1 MATLRDQRGANLNA
15 AQQGLPSVQQAQT
28 PFSLAGRDTRIDTFP
43 TESIQR
49 VLNMASQLAGR
60 VTERANEE
68 EYLKGANAA
77 ASGKAVEDLDSN
89 WLTAQFQKAG
99 YNDQYK
105 RMQMAKV
112 ASDISANMPQYAKM
126 SPDEFLKVVDEK
138 TTGLFENTD
147 GMTLNG
153 RKALLENQLTFSNT
167 LIRTQAAQHGKYL
180 VEQRAAMYNSQ
191 GNTLVTLA
199 AQAKATGDGGAYANA
214 TAATMAW
221 AKSILADDK
230 LPLETR
236 RTQVT
241 SMMGL
246 MLQQDLRTPVETA
259 VNSGLFNELPAED
272 LAKLQGQIRE
282 SKSRTEVQDNMGLL
296 AQKGQLDARQA
307 VFGDVTPE
315 QYTQTLQQMV
325 DNKLISAGGFSSAI
339 ESFYKDYAKQAKA
352 SQLGQA
358 YATGN
363 QTYMLQ
369 QGASEQDG
377 ADAFIKARM
386 KQPGATASS
395 VAFDLLQVGAQT
407 GFPSAYKSAAKLIE
421 PSLSNFG
428 TVDEMNP
435 DAAATVTGLIDR
447 VTVAEN
453 QGDKTAWTKL
463 LSGLS
468 EENQEKMVYMR
479 EQIKAGR
486 TIDQA
491 GQGYIKQQQ
500 DYAGLTPAQKSQI
513 LTQRQS
519 DVNTVVNSL
528 EAQGFFS
535 RTWQGLAGLFSDTQ
549 QNLFQA
555 RVASGDITAAQ
566 EMSEV
571 AAAYREELQAVVLKN
586 PNVTKD
592 GMEALA
598 SAKLANRV
606 LRVGET
612 TFSPGSVLIAPRG
625 QTVQSML
632 GLPADVAPDRIGR
645 AIAALDQTKAPEGF
659 ESSYSFMPD
668 GSLNVQFFNK
678 QGDVS
683 PNSVRILPQV
693 VQERI
698 REDDRAAATANNEVY
713 GDGKLFVDKTSNVG
727 IRVNGVNTAGV
738 DEQRMLVARGKLI
751 DFEGIRSTT
760 YRDSTGVQTNGIGI
774 SDRSPYFAEG
784 QASGMKGGTEWSP
797 RTIHDTFVAHTNMVA
812 RQMPGTAAA
821 LGWSRDNDAQF
832 QFMMQ
837 MGYQAGSSWYRTEGA
852 YSKLADAIRVGD
864 REKAVQALAAT
875 PAYKLSQDERKQY
888 YVQTLLAGMQ
898 E

>member
-1 MATLRDQRGANLNA
+1 MAVMRDQRGANLNP
-15 AQQGLPSVQQAQT
+15 AQQGVPNVQQAQT
-28 PFSLAGRDTRIDTFP
+28 PFGLAGRDTRIDTFP

-49 VLNMASQLAGR
+49 ILNMASQIAGK
-60 VTERANEE
+60 VTARANEE
-68 EYLKGANAA
+68 EYLRGANAA
-77 ASGKAVEDLDSN
+77 ASGQALEDLDSN
-89 WLTAQFQKAG
+89 WLTAQFQKGG

-105 RMQMAKV
+105 RMQMAEA
-112 ASDISANMPQYAKM
+112 ASSISANMPEYAKM
-126 SPDEFLKVVDEK
+126 APQDFLKVINEK
-138 TTGLFENTD
+138 TEGLFNNTN
-147 GMTLNG
+147 GMTLKG
-153 RKALLENQLTFSNT
+153 RQSLLENQLTFSNT
-167 LIRTQAAQHGKYL
+167 LIRNQAAAHGKYL
-180 VEQRAAMYNSQ
+180 IEQRSAMYNAQ

-199 AQAKATGDGGAYANA
+199 AQAKASGDGNAYGQA
-214 TAATMAW
+214 TAATLTW
-221 AKSILADDK
+221 AKSIMADDK
-230 LPLETR
+230 LPLEAR

-241 SMMGL
+241 SMMSL
-246 MLQQDLRTPVETA
+246 MLSQDLRTPVETA
-259 VNSGLFNELPAED
+259 VNSGLFNDLPADD

-282 SKSRTEVQDNMGLL
+282 SKNRTEVADNMGLL
-296 AQKGQLDARQA
+296 EQYGQAQARQA
-307 VFGDVTPE
+307 VFGDVDPKTMGGI
-315 QYTQTLQQMV
+315 LQNMV
-325 DNKLISAGGFSSAI
+325 DKKLMTASGYSSAI
-339 ESFYKDYAKQAKA
+339 ESYYRDYAKQAKA

-395 VAFDLLQVGAQT
+395 VAFDLLQIGSQT
-407 GFPSAYKSAAKLIE
+407 GFPTAYKSAAKLLE

-428 TVDEMNP
+428 TVEEMNP
-435 DAAATVTGLIDR
+435 DAAASVTGMIDR
-447 VTVAEN
+447 ITVAEN

-486 TIDQA
+486 TINQA

-500 DYAGLTPAQKSQI
+500 EYAGLTPAQKSQI

-528 EAQGFFS
+528 EAQGFLS
-535 RTWQGLAGLFSDTQ
+535 RTWQGLAGIFSDAQ

-555 RVASGDITAAQ
+555 RVASGDVTAAQ
-566 EMSEV
+566 EMASV
-571 AAAYREELQAVVLKN
+571 SAAYREELQAVILKN
-586 PNVTKD
+586 PNITKD
-592 GMEALA
+592 GLEALA
-598 SAKLANRV
+598 SSKLANRV
-606 LRVGET
+606 LRVGES
-612 TFSPGSVLIAPRG
+612 TFSPGNVLIAPRG

-659 ESSYSFMPD
+659 ESAYSFMPD

-683 PNSVRILPQV
+683 PNHYRITPQS

-713 GDGKLFVDKTSNVG
+713 GDGKLFVDKSSNIG

-738 DEQRMLVARGKLI
+738 DENQMLQARGKLI
-751 DFEGIRSTT
+751 EFEGIRNTT
-760 YRDSTGVQTNGIGI
+760 YRDSQGVATNGIGI
-774 SDRSPYFAEG
+774 SNRSPYFSEG
-784 QASGMKGGTEWSP
+784 TAAGMRGGTEWSA

-812 RQMPGTAAA
+812 RQMPGTASA

-837 MGYQAGSSWYRTEGA
+837 MGYQAGSNWYRNEGA
-852 YSKLADAIRVGD
+852 YSQLADAIRVGD
-864 REKAVQALAAT
+864 REKALTALSRT
-875 PAYKLSQDERKQY
+875 PAFKLSQDERKRY

>member
-1 MATLRDQRGANLNA
+1 MAVMRDQRGANLNP
-15 AQQGLPSVQQAQT
+15 AQQGVPNVQQAQT
-28 PFSLAGRDTRIDTFP
+28 PFGLAGRDTRIDTFP

-49 VLNMASQLAGR
+49 IMNMASQIAGK
-60 VTERANEE
+60 VTARANEE
-68 EYLKGANAA
+68 EYLRGANAA
-77 ASGKAVEDLDSN
+77 ASGQALEDLDSN
-89 WLTAQFQKAG
+89 WLTAQFQKGG

-105 RMQMAKV
+105 RMQMAEA
-112 ASDISANMPQYAKM
+112 ASSISANMPEYAKM
-126 SPDEFLKVVDEK
+126 APQDFLKVINEK
-138 TTGLFENTD
+138 TEGLFNNTN
-147 GMTLNG
+147 GMTLKG
-153 RKALLENQLTFSNT
+153 RQSLLENQLTFSNT
-167 LIRTQAAQHGKYL
+167 LIRNQAAAHGKYL
-180 VEQRAAMYNSQ
+180 IEQRSAMYNAQ

-199 AQAKATGDGGAYANA
+199 AQAKASGDGNAYGQA
-214 TAATMAW
+214 TAATLTW
-221 AKSILADDK
+221 AKSIMADDK
-230 LPLETR
+230 LPLEAR

-241 SMMGL
+241 SMMSL
-246 MLQQDLRTPVETA
+246 MLSQDLRTPVETA
-259 VNSGLFNELPAED
+259 VNSGLFNDLPADD

-282 SKSRTEVQDNMGLL
+282 SKNRTEVADNMGLL
-296 AQKGQLDARQA
+296 EQYGQAQARQA
-307 VFGDVTPE
+307 VFGDVDPKTMGGI
-315 QYTQTLQQMV
+315 LQNMV
-325 DNKLISAGGFSSAI
+325 DKKLMTASGYSSAI
-339 ESFYKDYAKQAKA
+339 ESYYRDYAKQAKA

-395 VAFDLLQVGAQT
+395 VAFDLLQIGSQT
-407 GFPSAYKSAAKLIE
+407 GFPTAYKSAAKLLE

-428 TVDEMNP
+428 TVEEMNP
-435 DAAATVTGLIDR
+435 DAAASVTGMIDR
-447 VTVAEN
+447 ITVAEN

-486 TIDQA
+486 TINQA

-500 DYAGLTPAQKSQI
+500 EYAGLTPAQKSQI

-528 EAQGFFS
+528 EAQGFLS
-535 RTWQGLAGLFSDTQ
+535 RTWQGLAGIFSDAQ

-555 RVASGDITAAQ
+555 RVASGDVTAAQ
-566 EMSEV
+566 EMASV
-571 AAAYREELQAVVLKN
+571 SAAYREELQAVILKN
-586 PNVTKD
+586 PNITKD
-592 GMEALA
+592 GLEALA
-598 SAKLANRV
+598 SSKLANRV
-606 LRVGET
+606 LRVGES
-612 TFSPGSVLIAPRG
+612 TFSPGNVLIAPRG

-659 ESSYSFMPD
+659 ESAYSFMPD

-683 PNSVRILPQV
+683 PNHYRITPQS

-713 GDGKLFVDKTSNVG
+713 GDGKLFVDKSSNIG

-738 DEQRMLVARGKLI
+738 DENQMLQARGKLI
-751 DFEGIRSTT
+751 EFEGIRNTT
-760 YRDSTGVQTNGIGI
+760 YRDSQGVATNGIGI
-774 SDRSPYFAEG
+774 SNRSPYFSEG
-784 QASGMKGGTEWSP
+784 TAAGMRGGTEWSA

-812 RQMPGTAAA
+812 RQMPGTASA

-837 MGYQAGSSWYRTEGA
+837 MGYQAGSNWYRNEGA
-852 YSKLADAIRVGD
+852 YSQLADAIRVGD
-864 REKAVQALAAT
+864 REKALTALSRT
-875 PAYKLSQDERKQY
+875 PAFKLSQDERKRY

>member
-1 MATLRDQRGANLNA
+1 MAVMRDQRGANLNPA
-15 AQQGLPSVQQAQT
+15 GQGTPSVQQAQT
-28 PFSLAGRDTRIDTFP
+28 PFGLAGRDTRIDTFP

-49 VLNMASQLAGR
+49 IMNMASQLAGR

-68 EYLKGANAA
+68 EYLRGANAA
-77 ASGKAVEDLDSN
+77 ASGQALEDLDSN

-105 RMQMAKV
+105 RMQMAEA
-112 ASDISANMPQYAKM
+112 ASSIAANMTEYAKM
-126 SPDEFLKVVDEK
+126 APQDFLKVVNEK
-138 TTGLFENTD
+138 SEGLFNNTD
-147 GMTLNG
+147 GMTLKG
-153 RKALLENQLTFSNT
+153 RQSLLENQLTFSNT
-167 LIRTQAAQHGKYL
+167 LIRNQAAAHGKYL
-180 VEQRAAMYNSQ
+180 IEQRSAMYNAQ
-191 GNTLVTLA
+191 GNTLITLA
-199 AQAKATGDGGAYANA
+199 AQAKASGDGNAYGQA
-214 TAATMAW
+214 TAATLSW
-221 AKSILADDK
+221 AKSILADEK
-230 LPLETR
+230 LPLDVR

-241 SMMGL
+241 SMMSL
-246 MLQQDLRTPVETA
+246 MLSQDLRTPVETA
-259 VNSGLFNELPAED
+259 VNSGLFNDLPADD

-282 SKSRTEVQDNMGLL
+282 SKNRTEVADNMGLL
-296 AQKGQLDARQA
+296 EQYGQLNARQA
-307 VFGDVTPE
+307 VFGDVDPKT
-315 QYTQTLQQMV
+315 YSNILQQMAA
-325 DNKLISAGGFSSAI
+325 NKLISASGYTSAI
-339 ESFYKDYAKQAKA
+339 EGYYRDYAKQAKA

-395 VAFDLLQVGAQT
+395 VAFDLLQIGAQT

-421 PSLSNFG
+421 PALSNFG
-428 TVDEMNP
+428 TVEEMNP
-435 DAAATVTGLIDR
+435 DAASTVTGLIDR
-447 VTVAEN
+447 VTIAE
-453 QGDKTAWTKL
+453 QRGDKTAWTKL

-486 TIDQA
+486 SVSQA

-500 DYAGLTPAQKSQI
+500 DYAGLTPAQKAQI

-519 DVNTVVNSL
+519 DVNNVVNTL
-528 EAQGFFS
+528 ESQGYLS
-535 RTWQGLAGLFSDTQ
+535 RAWQGLAGIFSDTQ
-549 QNLFQA
+549 HNLFQA

-566 EMSEV
+566 EMSAV
-571 AAAYREELQAVVLKN
+571 SAAYREELQAVVLKN
-586 PNVTKD
+586 PNITKD

-598 SAKLANRV
+598 SAKLASRV

-632 GLPADVAPDRIGR
+632 GLPADAAPDRIGR
-645 AIAALDQTKAPEGF
+645 AIAALDQSKAPEGF

-678 QGDVS
+678 QGDTS
-683 PNSVRILPQV
+683 PNTYRITPQAI
-693 VQERI
+693 QERL

-713 GDGKLFVDKTSNVG
+713 GDGKLFVDKTSNIG

-738 DEQRMLVARGKLI
+738 EESYMLQARGKLI
-751 DFEGIRSTT
+751 EFEGIRNKT
-760 YRDSTGVQTNGIGI
+760 YRDSQGVSTNGVGI
-774 SDRSPYFAEG
+774 SNRSPYFAEG
-784 QASGMKGGTEWSP
+784 QASGMRGGTEWSP

-812 RQMPGTAAA
+812 RQMPGQAAA

-837 MGYQAGSSWYRTEGA
+837 IGYQAGSDWYRAGGA
-852 YSKLADAIRVGD
+852 YGKLADAIRLGD
-864 REKAVQALAAT
+864 RDAAVSALANT
-875 PAYKLSQDERKQY
+875 PAYKLSQDDRKNY

>member
-1 MATLRDQRGANLNA
+1 MATMRDQRGANLNA
-15 AQQGLPSVQQAQT
+15 AQQGVPNVQQAQT

-49 VLNMASQLAGR
+49 IMNMASNIAGQ
-60 VTERANEE
+60 VTERAVEE

-77 ASGKAVEDLDSN
+77 ASGQAVEDLDSN
-89 WLTAQFQKAG
+89 WLTAEFHKAG

-105 RMQMAKV
+105 RMQMAQA
-112 ASDISANMPQYAKM
+112 ASDISANMTEYAKM
-126 SPDEFLKVVDEK
+126 SPQDFLKVVDQK
-138 TTGLFENTD
+138 TQSIFNNTD
-147 GMTLNG
+147 GMTMNG

-180 VEQRAAMYNSQ
+180 IEQRASMYNAQ

-221 AKSILADDK
+221 AKSILADEK

-236 RTQVT
+236 RTQVV
-241 SMMGL
+241 SMMSN
-246 MLQQDLRTPVETA
+246 MLSQDLRTPVETA
-259 VNSGLFNELPAED
+259 VNSGLFNDLPADD

-282 SKSRTEVQDNMGLL
+282 SKNRTEVQDNMGLL
-296 AQKGQLDARQA
+296 EQYGQLNARQA
-307 VFGDVTPE
+307 VFGDVDPKT
-315 QYTQTLQQMV
+315 YTGILQQLA
-325 DNKLISAGGFSSAI
+325 DNKLISASGYSAAI
-339 ESFYKDYAKQAKA
+339 EGYYKDYAKQAKA
-352 SQLGQA
+352 NQLGQA

-421 PSLSNFG
+421 PALSNFG
-428 TVDEMNP
+428 TVEEMNP

-486 TIDQA
+486 TINQA

-519 DVNTVVNSL
+519 DVNSVVGSL

-549 QNLFQA
+549 RNLFQA

-571 AAAYREELQAVVLKN
+571 SAAYREELQAVVLKN
-586 PNVTKD
+586 PNITKD

-606 LRVGET
+606 LRVGES
-612 TFSPGSVLIAPRG
+612 TFSPGSVLIAPRN

-645 AIAALDQTKAPEGF
+645 AIASLDQSKAPEGF
-659 ESSYSFMPD
+659 ETSYSFMPD
-668 GSLNVQFFNK
+668 GSLNVQYFNK
-678 QGDVS
+678 TGDVS
-683 PNSVRILPQV
+683 PNSYRITPQAI
-693 VQERI
+693 QERI

-713 GDGKLFVDKTSNVG
+713 GDGKLFVDKNSNIG

-738 DEQRMLVARGKLI
+738 EESYMLQARGKLI
-751 DFEGIRSTT
+751 EFEGIRNQT
-760 YRDSTGVQTNGIGI
+760 YRDSTGVQTNGVGI
-774 SDRSPYFAEG
+774 SNRSPYFAEG

-797 RTIHDTFVAHTNMVA
+797 RTIHDTFVNHTNMVA
-812 RQMPGTAAA
+812 RQMPGQAAA
-821 LGWSRDNDAQF
+821 LGWSRDKDAQF

-837 MGYQAGSSWYRTEGA
+837 MGYQAGSDWYRSGGA
-852 YSKLADAIRVGD
+852 YGKLADAIRVGD
-864 REKAVQALAAT
+864 REQALQALSNT
-875 PAYKLSQDERKQY
+875 PAFKLSQDERKQY
-888 YVQTLLAGMQ
+888 YIQTLLAGMQ